1 VVVAAASAVVAASVA
16 AAAVAAASK
25 LARKGKGLL
34 QGKTFMRS
42 SWSRL
47 AFLAVASAAVLTPLN
62 AVGQTAVPV
71 NGAGAQASE
80 IYVDVNL
87 KDADMITATQM
98 LTKQT
103 GIQFVVE
110 PTVDP
115 FSRITL
121 QLNRVTAEEAIRYIC
136 TAAGASFKRDENGVF
151 IIGHEKQIAQI
162 TAPPAPPAVHTVRSI
177 KVLNNNAGQVY
188 WRMVSSV
195 PFETSDPFVQLQK
208 FKNLTKTDIQNVVQ
222 RVSPTLT
229 SGGVTNFSP
238 QPVAGSN
245 IPLSGAESGNQIALP
260 GESAN
265 QVGGFGGG
273 GGGGQGGFGGGGA
286 GGQGGLGGGQGGQ
299 GGGVAT
305 MQGGQGLVPEGID
318 FISYNPTDNSLIVQG
333 SDEAL
338 TELQRRVSEFD
349 QAPRQVL
356 IKVEFITTTNSLDK
370 DFGVDMLYQRG
381 TVSAGT
387 VPGTFTSQS
396 DPVIFNYATGNI
408 TSRLRTFLS
417 EGKGKVVNAPILRT
431 LNNEPA
437 EVDNTINTWV
447 FFNQTVATGSVI
459 LNEENPVQFPITTN
473 LLVTPRING
482 DDTITVALA
491 PQISAIVGTSVD
503 PTGNEYPNTSFQAV
517 RIVARV
523 RNGDTIVLGGLN
535 SKSDNTSVNKV
546 PVLGDLPIV
555 GQFFRHTTVTNTQD
569 ELLIFVTPT
578 IVDEATTGNPG
589 GP

>member
-1 VVVAAASAVVAASVA
+1 
-16 AAAVAAASK
+16 
-25 LARKGKGLL
+25 
-34 QGKTFMRS
+34 MRS

-47 AFLAVASAAVLTPLN
+47 AFVAVASATVLAPCVAL
-62 AVGQTAVPV
+62 GQATVPV
-71 NGAGAQASE
+71 SSSGAQSSE

-98 LTKQT
+98 LTRQT
-103 GIQFVVE
+103 GIQFVVK
-110 PTVDP
+110 PTVNP

-136 TAAGASFKRDENGVF
+136 TAAGASFKRDESGVF
-151 IIGHEKQIAQI
+151 IIGHEDQIAQI
-162 TAPPAPPAVHTVRSI
+162 TAPPAPPAVQIVRVI

-188 WRMVSSV
+188 WRMAQSV
-195 PFETSDPFVQLQK
+195 PFETSNPFIQLQK
-208 FKNLTKTDIQNVVQ
+208 FKSLTQDDVRRAVQGVV
-222 RVSPTLT
+222 PTLT
-229 SGGVTNFSP
+229 SGGLANFNP
-238 QPVAGSN
+238 QPAMGSN
-245 IPLSGAESGNQIALP
+245 VPLSGAESGNQIALP

-265 QVGGFGGG
+265 QIGG
-273 GGGGQGGFGGGGA
+273 GGGGQGGFGGGA
-286 GGQGGLGGGQGGQ
+286 GGQGGQ
-299 GGGVAT
+299 GGVGGGAGGQAGAT
-305 MQGGQGLVPEGID
+305 MTGGQGLVPDGIT
-318 FISYNPTDNSLIVQG
+318 FISYNPTNNSLIAQG
-333 SDEAL
+333 TDEAL
-338 TELQRRVSEFD
+338 TELQRRVSDFD
-349 QAPRQVL
+349 EAPRQVL

-408 TSRLRTFLS
+408 TARLRTFLS
-417 EGKGKVVNAPILRT
+417 EGKGKVVNAPVLRT

-437 EVDNTINTWV
+437 SVYNEIDTWI

-459 LNEENPVQFPITTN
+459 LNEENPTEFPIITN
-473 LLVTPRING
+473 LNVTPRING
-482 DDTITVALA
+482 DDSITVALA
-491 PQISAIVGTSVD
+491 PNIRTIVGTSVD
-503 PTGNEYPNTSFQAV
+503 PTGNEYPNVSVQS
-517 RIVARV
+517 VALVTRV
-523 RNGDTIVLGGLN
+523 KNGDTIVLGGLT

-578 IVDEATTGNPG
+578 IVDDATTGNPG